1 MSYRFVWVVGIVG
14 LGGASA
20 MGQNRGASIVGNQ
33 APAWTVKTWFNLP
46 NGETN
51 LELDDLA
58 GKVVYLNCFQSWCPG
73 CHSSGLPTVKKVADR
88 YAGSDDVAVLA
99 VQTVFEGFSTNT
111 AEAARRTG
119 EEFELAI
126 PVGHEGTPSNRSS
139 IMRGYRT
146 RGTPWTIIIDR
157 KGMVRYSDFH
167 IRPQQAF
174 ALIDR
179 LRAESAP
186 GRSASK
192 VPVPRAGGD
201 RIGRR
206 FPAWTS
212 FRWPA
217 ASKNGGPDRLDN
229 PVTLV
234 RWWTDDCA
242 HCEKSLPAVQ
252 ALADE
257 FGAAGLHTLA
267 IYHRKAPGTMD
278 DDQVIAAARARGYRG
293 AVAIDDEWRQLNR
306 FWMSTGQRGATSVSF
321 LVDPAGVVRYVH
333 PGPEF
338 HDTDEDGHD
347 QCSEDF
353 EQLRQAIR
361 AVLVDG
367 AAPA

>member
-1 MSYRFVWVVGIVG
+1 MEYRLAWVVGVVL

-20 MGQNRGASIVGNQ
+20 MGQNRGASIVGNK
-33 APAWTVKTWFNLP
+33 APAWEVETWFNLP
-46 NGETN
+46 NGEVA
-51 LELDDLA
+51 LALDDLA

-88 YAGSDDVAVLA
+88 YAGHDDVAVLA

-111 AEAARRTG
+111 PEAARRTG
-119 EEFELAI
+119 EEFGLAI
-126 PVGHEGTPSNRSS
+126 PVGHEGTPSNRST

-157 KGMVRYSDFH
+157 KGTVRYSDFH

-174 ALIDR
+174 AMIDR
-179 LRAESAP
+179 LRAEPAVGKSANEI
-186 GRSASK
+186 
-192 VPVPRAGGD
+192 PVPRAGGD

-217 ASKNGGPDRLDN
+217 ASTKADPHQLDKA
-229 PVTLV
+229 VTLV
-234 RWWTDDCA
+234 RWWTDECT

-257 FGAAGLHTLA
+257 FGGDGLRTVA
-267 IYHRKAPGTMD
+267 IYHRKKPGTMD
-278 DDQVIAAARARGYRG
+278 NGQVITAARARGYRG
-293 AVAIDDEWRQLNR
+293 AVAIDDDWRQLNR

-321 LVDPAGVVRYVH
+321 LVDRAGVVRYVH

-338 HDTDEDGHD
+338 HDGDEDGHD

-361 AVLVDG
+361 ALLVDG
-367 AAPA
+367 APPA